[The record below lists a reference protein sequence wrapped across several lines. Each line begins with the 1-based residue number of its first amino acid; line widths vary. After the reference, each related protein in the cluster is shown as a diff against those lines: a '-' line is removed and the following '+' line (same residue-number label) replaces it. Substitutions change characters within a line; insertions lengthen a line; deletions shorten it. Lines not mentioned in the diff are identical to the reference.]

1 MQVLNAMA
9 RHMTSEGSTAADDAS
24 TLRQDLDVLLLAS
37 GPNGA
42 GIGLPLLPEERFF
55 PFWKWLGQVSEAS
68 YHSAARRSAF
78 PLCPEHAVI
87 KRMIVGVVPLQ
98 GVVFNV

>member
-1 MQVLNAMA
+1 MIPCFMCMQVLNAMA
-9 RHMTSEGSTAADDAS
+9 RHMTSEGSTAADEAS
-24 TLRQDLDVLLLAS
+24 TFRQDLDVLLLAS

-68 YHSAARRSAF
+68 YFSAVQAPAL
-78 PLCPEHAVI
+78 LC
-87 KRMIVGVVPLQ
+87 VPSLRWWLHCKA
-98 GVVFNV
+98 